1 MTVRE
6 DPRSITLPV
15 LKVEQPI
22 GIFFVGSIRAKD
34 LVEIADFDIRKLT
47 KEEGIDS
54 YLGIQRELDPKR
66 VQEIRLYVRGPDAT
80 FPTSVVLAVPE
91 ACVTVEGSE
100 APENR

>member
-15 LKVEQPI
+15 LRIEQPI
-22 GIFFVGSIRAKD
+22 GGFFVGSIKAKD
-34 LVEIADFDIRKLT
+34 LVDIADFDIRRLT

-66 VQEIRLYVRGPDAT
+66 VEEIRLYVRGPDAT

-91 ACVTVEGSE
+91 ACVALEGSDD
-100 APENR
+100 PENR